1 MDQEFKTTMIFTLR
15 ALVDKVDD
23 APRLINHISR
33 EIEILTN
40 PKRNAGDKKIIIIK
54 MKDSLDTKQ
63 HRKKSLS

>member
-1 MDQEFKTTMIFTLR
+1 MQEHMDIG
-15 ALVDKVDD
+15 
-23 APRLINHISR
+23 SR